1 MARLSRS
8 SPLLLLCLAVAPCQ
22 LLLNLALLKAFA
34 SLSAT
39 TATVCV
45 GLAPSTAALKVC
57 ISNAKAASQKQVRQ
71 GSLEYLAQLLSDASF
86 EIPPRGV
93 AAAMAALGASKP
105 AGRGV
110 TDPDGAVRT
119 AAARAYW
126 LAAARYPDA
135 EEVAGWFAKLGDKE
149 RKLVEKHRP
158 A

>member
-1 MARLSRS
+1 M
-8 SPLLLLCLAVAPCQ
+8 
-22 LLLNLALLKAFA
+22 
-34 SLSAT
+34 
-39 TATVCV
+39 
-45 GLAPSTAALKVC
+45 
-57 ISNAKAASQKQVRQ
+57 RQ
-71 GSLEYLAQLLSDASF
+71 GSLEYLGLLLSDETF
-86 EIPPRGV
+86 ELPPRGV

-126 LAAARYPDA
+126 SAFARYPGAD
-135 EEVAGWFAKLGDKE
+135 EVASWFAKLEDKE